1 MDNIFEKLEKMNKKK
16 ELKDKFLIEQI
27 FEGLTLYNNSKDDN
41 IKTKIKQIKNEEIN
55 DLKLI
60 DVHLI
65 HKNLI
70 SSSDLES
77 PKQRHS
83 NTSKTISNSNNNNN
97 KDNLF
102 IKNKKNK
109 KREIKI
115 FPFISSK
122 KIKAKSS
129 EKNNVINNINE
140 KKLFMTKLDN
150 MKRFRKTFNKT
161 IENKN
166 IKNNNFNQTFDN
178 DNKNNKYLE
187 QNNKIGLSPENKTI
201 IDSKDKDKDKD
212 KVNKEKIINLSNK
225 IKENKKN
232 KLIRDLDFEKEEH
245 LIFKLL
251 KKNEKLNK
259 FVNNYNKRKN
269 DNYYNYML
277 FKNRNKTMGNKRI
290 NNSKKNIELDTNY
303 SPVNK
308 NKLKLNKDYNY
319 KINLT
324 EKNDSKIINNTNI
337 NFPKITKINHKS
349 IINDKNNINNNNIN
363 MTPDN
368 NRSKINNLSINNTK
382 NKSSLND
389 IISLIEES
397 KVNPNIFK
405 ELKNREK
412 IKRFL
417 YVLKANNLEKD
428 FNKDLEKRNN
438 KFKGQK
444 LSISKM
450 KKKYNNILEEFDKK
464 INFNLEEFIK
474 EYERKDLGVN
484 FAQFFNYLLIILVN
498 YDKKIIKNTLEIKKE
513 SKEQP
518 YDVRYSTVTR
528 RHNEFMNLLDK
539 QFNEGQNANKL
550 LNKYLL
556 KREDEKENNY

>member
-277 FKNRNKTMGNKRI
+277 FKNRN
-290 NNSKKNIELDTNY
+290 
-303 SPVNK
+303 
-308 NKLKLNKDYNY
+308 
-319 KINLT
+319 
-324 EKNDSKIINNTNI
+324 
-337 NFPKITKINHKS
+337 
-349 IINDKNNINNNNIN
+349 
-363 MTPDN
+363 
-368 NRSKINNLSINNTK
+368 
-382 NKSSLND
+382 
-389 IISLIEES
+389 
-397 KVNPNIFK
+397 
-405 ELKNREK
+405 
-412 IKRFL
+412 
-417 YVLKANNLEKD
+417 
-428 FNKDLEKRNN
+428 
-438 KFKGQK
+438 
-444 LSISKM
+444 
-450 KKKYNNILEEFDKK
+450 
-464 INFNLEEFIK
+464 
-474 EYERKDLGVN
+474 
-484 FAQFFNYLLIILVN
+484 
-498 YDKKIIKNTLEIKKE
+498 
-513 SKEQP
+513 
-518 YDVRYSTVTR
+518 
-528 RHNEFMNLLDK
+528 
-539 QFNEGQNANKL
+539 
-550 LNKYLL
+550 
-556 KREDEKENNY
+556 